1 MIRLFLFTIL
11 FLSLSA
17 CSKSAKPTS
26 IVGRVLTYGTDEVI
40 DHPPVLVQLYRQD
53 HAGCWGCG
61 YNYEVIDE
69 VWSDEEGAFQLQGNL
84 YEDESYFI
92 GVDGETVKESRHYI
106 SPGYGHKGLEAYRV
120 KTKGGIVPMDYSI
133 TALGWVSFH
142 FIMNDLE
149 SDEYFAYNAG
159 GGATERFY
167 GYVDE
172 TRLIPF
178 GGNFTHEVYFTR
190 FKDEDYDLWQE
201 DILVP
206 ALDTIDF
213 EVRF

>member
-1 MIRLFLFTIL
+1 VFLLLSVLIM
-11 FLSLSA
+11 SLSS
-17 CSKSAKPTS
+17 CTKSAKPTS
-26 IVGRVLTYGTDEVI
+26 IVGRVLTYGTDEAI

-84 YEDESYFI
+84 YEDDNYFI

-133 TALGWVSFH
+133 TALGWVRFH
-142 FIMNDLE
+142 FVNETNPLRF
-149 SDEYFAYNAG
+149 SYSVG
-159 GGATERFY
+159 GGGFEEFFNPQSEY
-167 GYVDE
+167 I
-172 TRLIPF
+172 RLYDF
-178 GGNFTHEVYFTR
+178 GGNFQNRVTVGRSTSTQDTAWREYF
-190 FKDEDYDLWQE
+190 F
-201 DILVP
+201 VP
-206 ALDTIDF
+206 AFDTLDY

>member
-1 MIRLFLFTIL
+1 MIRLFLFIVLL
-11 FLSLSA
+11 FSISA
-17 CSKSAKPTS
+17 CTKSAKPTS

-133 TALGWVSFH
+133 TALGWVRFH
-142 FIMNDLE
+142 FDISGLQPTDLF
-149 SDEYFAYNAG
+149 SYSVG
-159 GGATERFY
+159 GGGFESFAGNVQTERLW
-167 GYVDE
+167 D
-172 TRLIPF
+172 F
-178 GGNFTHEVYFTR
+178 GGNFEHRIALEMRINGEWTN
-190 FKDEDYDLWQE
+190 WQE
-201 DILVP
+201 YFFVP
-206 ALDTIDF
+206 AFDTIDY
-213 EVRF
+213 EIKY